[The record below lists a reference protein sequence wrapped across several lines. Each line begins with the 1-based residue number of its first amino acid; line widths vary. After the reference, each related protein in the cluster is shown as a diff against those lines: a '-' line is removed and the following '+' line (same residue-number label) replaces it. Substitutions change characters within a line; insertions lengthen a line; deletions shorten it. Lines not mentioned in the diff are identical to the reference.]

1 MTTKYVQ
8 PGEIID
14 YTPNAAVAANAVVK
28 LGILL
33 GVACADIDANTTGA
47 LAIEGVF
54 DLPKKAGA
62 GLTFAAG
69 DKLTYNATDGFIK
82 GAGTDGD
89 ILGGA
94 VAVAAALAT
103 DAVARVKLLPG
114 TGSVVSS

>member
-8 PGEIID
+8 KGEIID
-14 YTPNAAVAANAVVK
+14 YTPGSDTASNAVVK

-33 GVACADIDANTTGA
+33 GVAVADIKANATGG

-54 DLPKKAGA
+54 ELPKKAGA

-69 DKLTYNATDGFIK
+69 DNLTYNSTNGFIK
-82 GAGTDGD
+82 GAGATGD

-94 VAVAAALAT
+94 VAVAAAGAT
-103 DAVARVKLLPG
+103 DAVCLVKLCPG
-114 TGSVVSS
+114 AGSIV